1 MLDKDMNLEKYIINA
16 VESDSPKT
24 SKINL
29 VLVNL
34 LKYFNK
40 LYNKENN
47 NSDSTQDNIKN

>member
-1 MLDKDMNLEKYIINA
+1 MNLEKYIINA